1 MLHRRRLNS
10 PSRFFALLG
19 VMTLGLTACS
29 TDNAAPMACPEILI
43 PVDGAKLTRFQPG
56 PGRDIVDVLHEEQII
71 GFAHL
76 CEYDLDETGAGNV
89 TVALVP
95 TIDSTRGPAN
105 TSGQVQFEYFVAIAT
120 QDKDVL
126 DKKRFPAQID
136 FPQNMSRVR
145 WQRDE
150 PIDMTIPLKAGQ
162 RGEDLQI
169 FIGLQLTREEL
180 EYQRKIR

>member
-1 MLHRRRLNS
+1 MPYRW
-10 PSRFFALLG
+10 RFNRPTRFVALLG
-19 VMTLGLTACS
+19 GIALGLAACS
-29 TDNAAPMACPEILI
+29 TDQAALLACPEILI

-56 PGRDIVDVLHEEQII
+56 AGRDIIDVLHEEQIT

-76 CEYDLDETGAGNV
+76 CEYDLDETGAGSV

-95 TIDSTRGPAN
+95 TIESTRGPAN
-105 TSGQVQFEYFVAIAT
+105 TSGQVQFEYFVAIAN
-120 QDKDVL
+120 QEKNVL
-126 DKKRFPAQID
+126 DKKRFPALIE

-145 WQRDE
+145 WQRDQ
-150 PIDMTIPLKAGQ
+150 PINMTIPLKAGQ

-169 FIGLQLTREEL
+169 FIGLQMTREEL